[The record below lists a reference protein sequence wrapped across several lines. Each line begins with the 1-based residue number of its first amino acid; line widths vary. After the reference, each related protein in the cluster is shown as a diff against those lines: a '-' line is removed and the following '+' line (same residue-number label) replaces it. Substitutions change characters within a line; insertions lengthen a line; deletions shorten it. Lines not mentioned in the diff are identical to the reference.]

1 MEAAGLLGLLGVCG
15 IEDVKLKKIRLFV
28 VNAFAILGVIFHLI
42 YERISWLDMTLGALV
57 GVVLLVISYFTKEKI
72 GYGDGLLFVATG
84 IYLGFWNNLVFLWLS
99 TSIAGIY
106 GLVMMLLK
114 KKKRDSEIPLVPFM
128 LAVYVIALI
137 FNEGAI

>member
-57 GVVLLVISYFTKEKI
+57 GVVLLVIGYFTKEKI